1 MCGRYAVTS
10 APEAIRT
17 LFAFA
22 EQPNFPP
29 RYNVAP
35 TQPIAIIR
43 LVNGKREFALVRWG
57 LLPSWVKD
65 PKNFSLLINARGESV
80 MDKPAF
86 KAAMKYRR
94 CLVPADGFYDWKAT
108 GTRRQPY
115 YVRAKSGQPLA
126 FAGLWETWTGPN
138 GEELETVAI
147 VTTRANGTL
156 AGIHDRM
163 PVIVPPDD
171 FDLWLNCA
179 AVDAETAA
187 TLIVPAPDDLLEAYV
202 KYRARSTGRQTTSR
216 NWSSRIS
223 RRMLKLLPNGRRAG
237 GQPRASRK
245 TTGRGYCFEYSGP
258 GTFPLPRHLM
268 HIRAEETAHASDPV
282 AASLRRKAER
292 RGSGAACARARRS
305 RGASY
310 HQPLQPALIP
320 HCAQHPAQ

>member
-10 APEAIRT
+10 AQEAIRT
-17 LFAFA
+17 LFGFA

-35 TQPIAIIR
+35 TQPIAIVR

-138 GEELETVAI
+138 GEELETAAI
-147 VTTRANGTL
+147 VTTRANRTL

-163 PVIVPPDD
+163 PVIVPPDA

-179 AVDAETAA
+179 AVDAETVAA
-187 TLIVPAPDDLLEAYV
+187 LIVPAPEDLLEAYEV
-202 KYRARSTGRQTTSR
+202 SSAVNRTANDFPQLVEPHIAADAETAPKRAA
-216 NWSSRIS
+216 
-223 RRMLKLLPNGRRAG
+223 GRRTTARVKKDD
-237 GQPRASRK
+237 GQ
-245 TTGRGYCFEYSGP
+245 GVLF
-258 GTFPLPRHLM
+258 
-268 HIRAEETAHASDPV
+268 
-282 AASLRRKAER
+282 
-292 RGSGAACARARRS
+292 
-305 RGASY
+305 
-310 HQPLQPALIP
+310 
-320 HCAQHPAQ
+320 